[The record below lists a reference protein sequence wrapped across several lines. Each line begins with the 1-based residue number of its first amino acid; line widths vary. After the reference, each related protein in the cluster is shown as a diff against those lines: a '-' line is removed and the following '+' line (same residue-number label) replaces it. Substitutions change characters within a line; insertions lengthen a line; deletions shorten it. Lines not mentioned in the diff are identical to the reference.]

1 MFWLFGL
8 LCVSLPV
15 VLNFLVTCWSFNFN
29 GVFMYLIQKGI
40 AVNRSR
46 NQPPRWISWHPS
58 QELVAVL
65 NVDGSCQG
73 GLVGFGELLR
83 PALQQRVAFWI
94 LWYSLLRRPPD
105 HNHLYICHLVSA
117 TPFGLGWVGLGRV
130 PCCWFSFFLFVFF
143 VS

>member
-83 PALQQRVAFWI
+83 HCNKEWRFGFYGTRCSAVLRTTITYIYAI
-94 LWYSLLRRPPD
+94 SLVLHP
-105 HNHLYICHLVSA
+105 
-117 TPFGLGWVGLGRV
+117 LGWTGSGRV
-130 PCCWFSFFLFVFF
+130 PCCCCFSFFFFVFF